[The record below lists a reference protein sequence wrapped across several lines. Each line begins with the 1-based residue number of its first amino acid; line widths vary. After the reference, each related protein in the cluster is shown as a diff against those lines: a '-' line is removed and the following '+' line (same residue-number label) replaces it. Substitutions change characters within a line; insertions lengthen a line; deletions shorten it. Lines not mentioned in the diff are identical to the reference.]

1 MYITSTL
8 SFQSLKRDKD
18 HILAWVN
25 TPTSG
30 PDGQGH
36 LPATLKHLEAAS
48 RHLLG
53 INNVSN
59 RVCMYYEVR
68 AGPAVISCINE
79 GQRKIRR
86 VRQFLA
92 T

>member
-1 MYITSTL
+1 MWAAVYIMSTV

-18 HILAWVN
+18 PILAWLN

-36 LPATLKHLEAAS
+36 SPVTLKNLKAALQ
-48 RHLLG
+48 HLLG

-59 RVCMYYEVR
+59 CVCMY
-68 AGPAVISCINE
+68 
-79 GQRKIRR
+79 
-86 VRQFLA
+86 
-92 T
+92 